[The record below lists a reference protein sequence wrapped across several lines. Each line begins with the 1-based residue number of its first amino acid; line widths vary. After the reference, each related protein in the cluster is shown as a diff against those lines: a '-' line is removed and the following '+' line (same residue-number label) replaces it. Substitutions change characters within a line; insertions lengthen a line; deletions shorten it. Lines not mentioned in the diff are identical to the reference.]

1 MAYRSGDDSAPP
13 RRPAGRVPD
22 FVDLTIALLGLT
34 ADRRELAEATRW
46 VEPPDRILLALWWLE
61 ASGQLTRPELVT
73 AVEQPPERVAARI
86 GQLRA
91 LLGVARRIVRA
102 LAARPRCPELTRI
115 GRTWDGATTALWRR
129 RFARHLRG
137 CPYCAVPGAVLADPD
152 QVLRGLPLLT
162 PAPGG

>member
-1 MAYRSGDDSAPP
+1 VAYRSGDESAPP
-13 RRPAGRVPD
+13 RHPARPVPD

-34 ADRRELAEATRW
+34 ADRREVAEATRW

-61 ASGQLTRPELVT
+61 ASGQLTRAEVVA
-73 AVEQPPERVAARI
+73 AVEQPPERVDARI
-86 GQLRA
+86 RRLRA
-91 LLGVARRIVRA
+91 LLGVGRRIVRA
-102 LAARPRCPELTRI
+102 LAARPRCAELTRI

-137 CPYCAVPGAVLADPD
+137 CAYCAAPGALLADPD

-162 PAPGG
+162 PAPG